1 MGERFVAEMCQGSLE
16 SRAGERS
23 DADMLQGSL
32 ESLTTGSSDAEGGA
46 GGGVFCLG
54 TTGSG
59 MKDLR
64 CKAVSVTRREWS
76 SLSPVSK

>member
-23 DADMLQGSL
+23 AAVMLQGSL
-32 ESLTTGSSDAEGGA
+32 ESLMTGSPDVEGEA
-46 GGGVFCLG
+46 GGGVCCLG
-54 TTGSG
+54 TTGSE

-64 CKAVSVTRREWS
+64 CKAVSAARRAWS